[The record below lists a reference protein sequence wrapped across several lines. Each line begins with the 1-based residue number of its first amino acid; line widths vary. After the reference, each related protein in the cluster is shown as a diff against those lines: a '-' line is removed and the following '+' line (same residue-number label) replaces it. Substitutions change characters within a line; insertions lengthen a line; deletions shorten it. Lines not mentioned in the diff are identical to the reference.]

1 MKKTFLLLSTI
12 SLLLGACKKADEPTP
27 GVPDV
32 RTSLLLAHDWK
43 LAAQSVT
50 YHRDGSNA
58 IVQEVY
64 SSIQP
69 CTQDD
74 VTKFNAD
81 KTIAYGEGATQC
93 PKYGEMAPIAPGSW
107 YFSDD
112 QATLYI
118 NQHQLRDATEAY
130 QVLVL
135 TEQTLQIRHVYTYRI
150 NNRDY
155 TGTEDYTYTT
165 L

>member
-1 MKKTFLLLSTI
+1 MQKIFLLLGIATL
-12 SLLLGACKKADEPTP
+12 SLSACKKNSEPAP
-27 GVPDV
+27 VPDV

-50 YHRDGSNA
+50 YHRDGNKA
-58 IVQEVY
+58 TVQEVY
-64 SSIQP
+64 SSIAP
-69 CTQDD
+69 CAQDD
-74 VTKFNAD
+74 VTRFNAD

-93 PKYGEMAPIAPGSW
+93 GKPGEMAPAEPGSW
-107 YFSDD
+107 YFSGD
-112 QATLYI
+112 QATLYL

-135 TEQTLQIRHVYTYRI
+135 TEQTLQIRHAYTYRL

-155 TGTEDYTYTT
+155 TGTEDYTYTA

>member
-1 MKKTFLLLSTI
+1 MKKLFFLLSIASVSLS
-12 SLLLGACKKADEPTP
+12 ACKKNSEP
-27 GVPDV
+27 VPVADV

-43 LAAQSVT
+43 LAAESVT

-64 SSIQP
+64 SSITP
-69 CTQDD
+69 CAQDNL
-74 VTKFNAD
+74 TKFNAD
-81 KTIAYGEGATQC
+81 KTIAYSEGATEC
-93 PKYGEMAPIAPGSW
+93 YKPGEMAPVEPGSW

-112 QATLYI
+112 QTTLYI
-118 NQHQLRDATEAY
+118 NQHQLRDATQAY

-135 TEQTLQIRHVYTYRI
+135 TEQTLQIRHVYTYRQ

-155 TGTEDYTYTT
+155 TGTEDYTYTA

>member
-1 MKKTFLLLSTI
+1 MKKFFFLLGIASLSL
-12 SLLLGACKKADEPTP
+12 SACKKDSEP
-27 GVPDV
+27 VPVADV

-58 IVQEVY
+58 VVQEVY
-64 SSIQP
+64 SSIVP
-69 CTQDD
+69 CAQDD

-81 KTIAYGEGATQC
+81 KTIAYDEGATQC
-93 PKYGEMAPIAPGSW
+93 GKPGEMAPAEPGSW
-107 YFSDD
+107 YFSND
-112 QATLYI
+112 QTTLYI
-118 NQHQLRDATEAY
+118 NEHQLHDATAAY

-135 TEQTLQIRHVYTYRI
+135 TEQTLQIRHVYTYRQ
-150 NNRDY
+150 NARDY
-155 TGTEDYTYTT
+155 TGTEDYTYTA

>member
-1 MKKTFLLLSTI
+1 MKKLFFLLSIASLSL
-12 SLLLGACKKADEPTP
+12 SACKKNSEPAP
-27 GVPDV
+27 VADV

-64 SSIQP
+64 SSIIA
-69 CTQDD
+69 CAQDD

-81 KTIAYGEGATQC
+81 KTIAYGEGATEC
-93 PKYGEMAPIAPGSW
+93 PKYGPMAPVEPGSW

-112 QATLYI
+112 QTTLYI

-135 TEQTLQIRHVYTYRI
+135 TEQTLQIRHVYTYRQ
-150 NNRDY
+150 NDRDY
-155 TGTEDYTYTT
+155 TGTEDYTYTA

>member
-1 MKKTFLLLSTI
+1 MQKTLLLLSITAL
-12 SLLLGACKKADEPTP
+12 SLNACKKNSEPAP
-27 GVPDV
+27 VPDV

-50 YHRDGSNA
+50 YHRDGGNA
-58 IVQEVY
+58 TVQEVY
-64 SSIQP
+64 SSIAP
-69 CTQDD
+69 CAQDD

-81 KTIAYGEGATQC
+81 KTIAYGEGATPC
-93 PKYGEMAPIAPGSW
+93 GKPGEMAPVEPGSW

-112 QATLYI
+112 QTTLYI
-118 NQHQLRDATEAY
+118 NEHQLRDATEAY

-135 TEQTLQIRHVYTYRI
+135 TEQTLQIRHTYTYRA
-150 NNRDY
+150 NDRDY
-155 TGTEDYTYTT
+155 TGTEESTYTA

>member
-1 MKKTFLLLSTI
+1 MKKFFFLLSIASLSL
-12 SLLLGACKKADEPTP
+12 SACKKNSEP
-27 GVPDV
+27 VPVADV

-64 SSIQP
+64 SSIVP
-69 CTQDD
+69 CAQDD

-81 KTIAYGEGATQC
+81 KTIAYGQGATEC
-93 PKYGEMAPIAPGSW
+93 LKPDERSPVEPGSW

-112 QATLYI
+112 QTTLYI
-118 NQHQLRDATEAY
+118 NQHQLRDATQAY

-135 TEQTLQIRHVYTYRI
+135 TEQTLQIRHVYTYRQ

>member
-1 MKKTFLLLSTI
+1 MKKTFLLVGIATLA
-12 SLLLGACKKADEPTP
+12 LNACKKGTEPVP
-27 GVPDV
+27 VPDV

-50 YHRDGSNA
+50 YHRDGTNA
-58 IVQEVY
+58 TVQEVY
-64 SSIQP
+64 SSIAP
-69 CTQDD
+69 CAQDD
-74 VTKFNAD
+74 VTKFKAD

-93 PKYGEMAPIAPGSW
+93 GKPGEMAPVEPGSW
-107 YFSDD
+107 YFSAD

-118 NQHQLRDATEAY
+118 NQHQLRDATEAF

-135 TEQTLQIRHVYTYRI
+135 TEKTLQIRHTYTYRA

-155 TGTEDYTYTT
+155 TGTEDYTYTA

>member
-1 MKKTFLLLSTI
+1 MSLS
-12 SLLLGACKKADEPTP
+12 ACQKNSEPAP
-27 GVPDV
+27 VADV

-58 IVQEVY
+58 VVQEVY

-69 CTQDD
+69 CAQDD

-81 KTIAYGEGATQC
+81 KTIAYGEGATRC
-93 PKYGEMAPIAPGSW
+93 GAPGEMAPAEPGSW

-112 QATLYI
+112 QTTLHT
-118 NQHQLRDATEAY
+118 NQHQLHDATQAY

-135 TEQTLQIRHVYTYRI
+135 TEQTLQIRHVYTYRQ
-150 NNRDY
+150 NGRDY
-155 TGTEDYTYTT
+155 TGTEDYTYTA

>member
-1 MKKTFLLLSTI
+1 MQKIFLLLGITAL
-12 SLLLGACKKADEPTP
+12 SLSACKKSSDPVP
-27 GVPDV
+27 VPDV

-50 YHRDGSNA
+50 YHRDGNNV

-64 SSIQP
+64 SSIAP
-69 CTQDD
+69 CAQDN

-81 KTIAYGEGATQC
+81 KTIGYGEGAIEC
-93 PKYGEMAPIAPGSW
+93 YMPGEMAPAEPGSW

-112 QATLYI
+112 QTTLYI
-118 NQHQLRDATEAY
+118 NEHQLRDATEAY

-135 TEQTLQIRHVYTYRI
+135 TEQTLQIRHVYTYRQ

-155 TGTEDYTYTT
+155 TGTEDYTYTA